1 MMLQNSSNSIVH
13 LHTQCVN
20 MKTKPVCTRCSS
32 DKLDFSFEG
41 AWNGYKFEIKYVELC
56 YCHDCGDEVGW
67 DMISDPD

>member
-1 MMLQNSSNSIVH
+1 
-13 LHTQCVN
+13 